1 MAINDYRISS
11 RRLGPDEST
20 EGVVVFDRPA
30 FKEAR
35 ERLLLE
41 IAEAEAIDR
50 PVLVPI
56 AFVSPAREVAK

>member
-1 MAINDYRISS
+1 MNS
-11 RRLGPDEST
+11 RRLGPGEST

-41 IAEAEAIDR
+41 IAQSAAVDR
-50 PVLVPI
+50 PVLAPV
-56 AFVSPAREVAK
+56 AFVSPARGGAQ